1 MAFSDY
7 DCSGKC
13 KFVYNVNKYWKPVE
27 VTEKL
32 PTYHEDKNALCPE
45 AIAAIDSINK
55 HSYKINQ
62 PIKYD
67 SIFYKKGYEQGVD
80 DYDKGLTPVRI
91 IYNPPATIVF
101 WADGEKTVVKCSKTE
116 EFNKYHGF
124 CAALA
129 KRVVG
134 NNSQLTKIVESGF
147 VEGDLPVKVSKQLPE
162 EAKSKKSNKKSKE
175 TKKK

>member
-1 MAFSDY
+1 MAFTDY
-7 DCSGKC
+7 DFSGKC
-13 KFVYNVNKYWKPVE
+13 KFVYKDGKLVG

-32 PTYHEDKNALCPE
+32 PTYHENGKILYQK
-45 AIAAIDSINK
+45 AIDSLK
-55 HSYKINQ
+55 KYSYKIYP
-62 PIKYD
+62 PIDEYD
-67 SIFYKKGYEQGVD
+67 FNYKKGYERGVD

-147 VEGDLPVKVSKQLPE
+147 VEGKLPDRCDVCEKPE
-162 EAKSKKSNKKSKE
+162 KKKKSKE